1 MKETSA
7 RSGVVVSLRPEQMH
21 HNLLLL
27 QLLFIPSTDDG
38 SDRETKC
45 WESRSLRCQTTGLKT
60 GLKGPA
66 RKYFRKSFCTKAPA
80 ASQRGDQVPAT
91 RQRGGRCIFL

>member
-7 RSGVVVSLRPEQMH
+7 RNGVVVSLRPEQMH

-38 SDRETKC
+38 SDRETKW
-45 WESRSLRCQTTGLKT
+45 WESRSPTRAGR
-60 GLKGPA
+60 PA
-66 RKYFRKSFCTKAPA
+66 AGRLGAPA
-80 ASQRGDQVPAT
+80 ASLPDDRPPETCA
-91 RQRGGRCIFL
+91 